1 MRNTFAL
8 KQAPK
13 PQAAFIDN
21 KFMNN
26 KSEDHMNYPRM
37 PKKRLESRRKK
48 KTPQEVDRQL
58 DKALEETFPNSDPVA
73 ITTPGGPVKPDED
86 PTDKKSGQ
94 KPTEEPGKQR
104 P

>member
-1 MRNTFAL
+1 MRNTSAL

-21 KFMNN
+21 R
-26 KSEDHMNYPRM
+26 SEDSMNYPRM
-37 PKKRLESRRKK
+37 PRKRLEPRKK
-48 KTPQEVDRQL
+48 KKTTEEADRQL
-58 DKALEETFPNSDPVA
+58 DRALEETFPTSDPVA

-94 KPTEEPGKQR
+94 KPTEEPRKQDR
-104 P
+104 